1 MSHLQYTRRHDV
13 YVRINIIQQSIML
26 INHEKIGEI
35 YNGLNDELS
44 QQIFLA
50 RLEYDFSG
58 SLDAMMELSSLN
70 RIKNRAQAIWR
81 EEFKRLKSEGKKIIL
96 YGAGAR
102 GEFYGEKILKGGE
115 DFYAFCDRD
124 FRKYA
129 EGVLGK
135 QVLSPDYII
144 KNKEECYVVITPLQP
159 ADEMMRY
166 LIENNFP
173 ASHVLPYIY
182 GRIEDRQIL
191 YAKQYFEF
199 PKLYPKGKAFVD
211 AGCYRAETSLRFAK
225 WCDGDFSEIFA
236 FEPDERNLIHCKE
249 IAENN
254 PDLKMKVFQA
264 GVGKSSGIAR
274 FTSLGTTG
282 SHVVGEVN
290 LIPEGGTEIEI
301 KILSIDDI
309 VGDSPVGFIKMDIE
323 GSEYDALVG
332 AKKAIMRDKP
342 LCAISVYHK
351 PGDVL
356 NIMELL
362 QGFVPEYRFWLRHY
376 SFNDT
381 ETVLYAAI

>member
-1 MSHLQYTRRHDV
+1 
-13 YVRINIIQQSIML
+13 ML
-26 INHEKIGEI
+26 INHEKLGEL
-35 YNGLNDELS
+35 YNGLKDELS

-50 RLEYDFSG
+50 RLGYDFSG

-70 RIKNRAQAIWR
+70 RINRIKNRAQQATWR

-96 YGAGAR
+96 YGAGAM
-102 GEFYGEKILKGGE
+102 GEFYGEKILKGRE

-124 FRKYA
+124 FKKYA

-144 KNKEECYVVITPLQP
+144 ENKEECYVVITPLLP
-159 ADEMMRY
+159 ADEIMRY

-182 GRIEDRQIL
+182 GRIEARQVL

-211 AGCYRAETSLRFAK
+211 AGCYRGETSLWFAK
-225 WCDGDFSEIFA
+225 WCNGDFSEIFA
-236 FEPDERNLIHCKE
+236 FEPDERNFIHCKE
-249 IAENN
+249 LAENN

-264 GVGKSSGIAR
+264 GVGKSPSVAR
-274 FTSLGTTG
+274 FTSLGTTN
-282 SHVVGEVN
+282 SRVVKEVDVN
-290 LIPEGGTEIEI
+290 PEDSVEI

-332 AKKAIMRDKP
+332 AEKTIMRDKP

-356 NIMELL
+356 NIMDLL
-362 QGFVPEYRFWLRHY
+362 HSLVPEYRFWIRHY
-376 SFNDT
+376 SFNYT